1 MKNVK
6 HLKYLDHIKA
16 LEYSSAFF
24 HIFTQ
29 VIIINK
35 INYNII
41 RENILKLSK
50 EDYRVIKSNAYGF
63 GMKKVLDIAYS
74 CGMQKYCVLK
84 ISDAIYI
91 KEKYKDCRVLLL
103 GPLDVRLLQ
112 LYSYYQLEITITDEK
127 DFRLIGQH
135 NIPYQIE
142 INSGMNRFGLVSV
155 DINNLIEDERFKG
168 IYSHNATNDIN
179 HINGQLQAFFNI
191 AKKVINRDIHF
202 ASSSVKD
209 LNIPFSTSRR
219 IGCAL
224 YKDALCVYGKIVNIN
239 LCKKD
244 DYLGYDYAYKFEKD
258 SYVGV
263 IDLGYSDGLERKCEG
278 FFVYINGKKFPLIG
292 RACMNHSFVLLDDD
306 SYLNEK
312 VIFIGEDNKIENYLN
327 FFDKIPHEVY
337 LSFLKKY

>member
-1 MKNVK
+1 MIFIYQIDYEK
-6 HLKYLDHIKA
+6 IK
-16 LEYSSAFF
+16 
-24 HIFTQ
+24 
-29 VIIINK
+29 
-35 INYNII
+35 
-41 RENILKLSK
+41 ENILQLSK
-50 EDYRVIKSNAYGF
+50 DDYLVIKSNAYGF
-63 GMKKVLDIAYS
+63 GLNKLLDVAYS
-74 CGMQKYCVLK
+74 CGMRKYCVLTV
-84 ISDAIYI
+84 SDAIYI
-91 KEKYKDCRVLLL
+91 RKRYEDTRILLL
-103 GPLDVRLLQ
+103 GPIEKNIIHLCSK
-112 LYSYYQLEITITDEK
+112 YKIEITVTNEK
-127 DFRLIGQH
+127 DFIMIDH
-135 NIPYQIE
+135 YDIPYQVE

-155 DINNLIEDERFKG
+155 NINNLIEDERFKG

-202 ASSSVKD
+202 ASSSIKD

-312 VIFIGEDNKIENYLN
+312 VIFIGEDNKIENYLT

-337 LSFLKKY
+337 ISFLKKY